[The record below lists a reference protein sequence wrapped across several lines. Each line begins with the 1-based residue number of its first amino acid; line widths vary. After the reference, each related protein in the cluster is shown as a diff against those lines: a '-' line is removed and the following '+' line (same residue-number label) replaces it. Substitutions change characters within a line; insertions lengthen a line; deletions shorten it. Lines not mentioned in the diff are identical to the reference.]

1 MSQIQSVPF
10 TLLNATVYIY
20 LNSLGEAH
28 LLDMHTYGTHV

>member
-10 TLLNATVYIY
+10 TLLNTIVYIY
-20 LNSLGEAH
+20 LDSLGEAH

>member
-10 TLLNATVYIY
+10 TLLSAIVYIY